1 MLQDIKELELDVN
14 LENIK
19 QMKKVK
25 LKSILNIAVKSKALK
40 NLNRIKQN
48 HSKGK
53 ELEYSYLEMQ
63 RYLKP
68 SQINKTHKD
77 AITIFR
83 LRTRMTNVKANFKG
97 KYDNLSCEICMLE
110 NETQQHILKCEKID
124 KEISPEY
131 NEIFGENVEKQV
143 KIAKVFKEKIKIR
156 NRILEIV

>member
-1 MLQDIKELELDVN
+1 M
-14 LENIK
+14 
-19 QMKKVK
+19 
-25 LKSILNIAVKSKALK
+25 NIAVKSKALK

-63 RYLKP
+63 RYLRP
-68 SQINKTHKD
+68 SQINITQQE

-97 KYDNLSCEICMLE
+97 KYDDLSCEICKQE
-110 NETQQHILKCEKID
+110 DETQQHILKCEKID
-124 KEISPEY
+124 KERSPEY

-143 KIAKVFKEKIKIR
+143 EIAKVFNEKIKRR
-156 NRILEIV
+156 NRILEMV